1 MNIYAIIILIAV
13 VGRFIIEVISERL
26 NIRSLSAPLPAELQ
40 GLYDETKYRNSQEYT
55 KTRSQFHLIESTF
68 GIAVLLLFWFAGG
81 FNHADRFARGF
92 ELSPLWTGIVYIGIL
107 ALASNLLS
115 LPFSLYSTFVI
126 EEKFGFNKT
135 TPRTFI
141 LDRLKALMLTLIL
154 GVPVL
159 ALILWFFGSAGPH
172 GWLYAWAAVFSFSL
186 IVQFLAPAWIM
197 PLFNKF
203 TPLQEWELKGAISGY
218 AKSVRFS
225 FKDIFVVDGSRR
237 STKPN
242 AFFTGF
248 GRSKRIALFDTL
260 VAEHSIPEV

>member
-172 GWLYAWAAVFSFSL
+172 GWLYAWAAVRANQIL
-186 IVQFLAPAWIM
+186 V
-197 PLFNKF
+197 
-203 TPLQEWELKGAISGY
+203 
-218 AKSVRFS
+218 
-225 FKDIFVVDGSRR
+225 
-237 STKPN
+237 
-242 AFFTGF
+242 
-248 GRSKRIALFDTL
+248 TL
-260 VAEHSIPEV
+260 VNEAVRGTFIQVGIEAAS